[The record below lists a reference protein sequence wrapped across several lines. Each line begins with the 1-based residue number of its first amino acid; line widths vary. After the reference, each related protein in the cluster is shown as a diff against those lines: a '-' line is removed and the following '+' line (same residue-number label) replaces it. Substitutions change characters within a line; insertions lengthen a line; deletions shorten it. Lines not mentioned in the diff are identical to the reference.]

1 MDISGDTV
9 IHGLCGFYLQYDD
22 LELSLIAKNV
32 LPGDP
37 FDIPVMIQDRRFNS
51 DGTIFYDPLDH
62 NGYLGDVYCVNG
74 KAFPKLHV
82 QRRKYRFR
90 FLNGCNA
97 RHIELRLSDSRS
109 FLGLGTDSWLY
120 PEAIVRETLLMSP
133 AKRADVI
140 IDFTNAP
147 SELYLE
153 NILRQEDGRGPGG
166 KLDDR
171 DLQIPGTQVL
181 KFVVEGP
188 PQRGSATVV
197 AGTPLRP
204 HVPIRPEEIAE
215 TRVFEFTRR
224 NGAWQINQRYFDEFR
239 ADACPRLGTAE
250 RWILRNGSG
259 GWWHPVH
266 IHLESHQIQKI
277 DGRKPPLS
285 ERFKVDTTMLGPNTE
300 AEVLMRF
307 RTFRGPFVFH
317 CHNLEHEDMR
327 MMFVV
332 DPRVDGPLRDQ
343 PLQQYFP

>member
-1 MDISGDTV
+1 MKLLEDHQG
-9 IHGLCGFYLQYDD
+9 D

-204 HVPIRPEEIAE
+204 HVPPPA
-215 TRVFEFTRR
+215 V
-224 NGAWQINQRYFDEFR
+224 GASPQQQHGPQQPS
-239 ADACPRLGTAE
+239 ALTGQTAHTTAHSTQHRLG
-250 RWILRNGSG
+250 W
-259 GWWHPVH
+259 
-266 IHLESHQIQKI
+266 
-277 DGRKPPLS
+277 
-285 ERFKVDTTMLGPNTE
+285 
-300 AEVLMRF
+300 
-307 RTFRGPFVFH
+307 
-317 CHNLEHEDMR
+317 
-327 MMFVV
+327 
-332 DPRVDGPLRDQ
+332 
-343 PLQQYFP
+343 YF